1 MVGNGARR
9 LLPLG
14 PDQQADGIGDEMA
27 SATFDLFARIRDA
40 RPATLCVS
48 TGWLSMTRADR
59 LGARRFIL
67 LRLRRVIAQH
77 LAQMLSGV
85 ISVHSLCL
93 DVCST

>member
-1 MVGNGARR
+1 MARDGFCRSVPTSRPMVSVTKWR
-9 LLPLG
+9 LRPLTFLPASETRGLPLC
-14 PDQQADGIGDEMA
+14 A
-27 SATFDLFARIRDA
+27 
-40 RPATLCVS
+40 VS